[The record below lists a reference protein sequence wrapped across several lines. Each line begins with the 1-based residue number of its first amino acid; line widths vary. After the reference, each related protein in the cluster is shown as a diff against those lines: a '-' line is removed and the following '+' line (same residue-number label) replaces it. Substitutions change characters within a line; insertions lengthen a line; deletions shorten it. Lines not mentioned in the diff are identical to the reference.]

1 MQFRIKELR
10 KANRMSQEELSEKS
24 GVSRTIVSFLEN
36 GNETDTKVGTLLKIA
51 EALEVPLTA
60 LFSDNKNLRPEAE
73 AGKRRQ
79 HREKAQKKM
88 AHQKDG
94 TPGNGGDQPL

>member
-51 EALEVPLTA
+51 EALEVPLAA
-60 LFSDNKNLRPEAE
+60 LFSDNRV
-73 AGKRRQ
+73 
-79 HREKAQKKM
+79 
-88 AHQKDG
+88 
-94 TPGNGGDQPL
+94 

>member
-1 MQFRIKELR
+1 MIKALNLGQGGEDMQFRIKELR

-24 GVSRTIVSFLEN
+24 GVSRTSVSFLEN

-60 LFSDNKNLRPEAE
+60 LFSDNRV
-73 AGKRRQ
+73 
-79 HREKAQKKM
+79 
-88 AHQKDG
+88 
-94 TPGNGGDQPL
+94 

>member
-51 EALEVPLTA
+51 DALDVPLAA
-60 LFSDNKNLRPEAE
+60 LFSDARV
-73 AGKRRQ
+73 
-79 HREKAQKKM
+79 
-88 AHQKDG
+88 
-94 TPGNGGDQPL
+94 

>member
-1 MQFRIKELR
+1 MIKALNLCQGGEDMQFRIKELR

-60 LFSDNKNLRPEAE
+60 LFSDNRV
-73 AGKRRQ
+73 
-79 HREKAQKKM
+79 
-88 AHQKDG
+88 
-94 TPGNGGDQPL
+94 

>member
-60 LFSDNKNLRPEAE
+60 LFSDNRV
-73 AGKRRQ
+73 
-79 HREKAQKKM
+79 
-88 AHQKDG
+88 
-94 TPGNGGDQPL
+94 

>member
-51 EALEVPLTA
+51 EALEVPLAA
-60 LFSDNKNLRPEAE
+60 LFSDN
-73 AGKRRQ
+73 GV
-79 HREKAQKKM
+79 
-88 AHQKDG
+88 
-94 TPGNGGDQPL
+94 

>member
-1 MQFRIKELR
+1 MIKALNLCQGGEDMQFRIKELR

-51 EALEVPLTA
+51 EALEVPLAA
-60 LFSDNKNLRPEAE
+60 LFSDNRV
-73 AGKRRQ
+73 
-79 HREKAQKKM
+79 
-88 AHQKDG
+88 
-94 TPGNGGDQPL
+94 

>member
-36 GNETDTKVGTLLKIA
+36 GNETNTKVGTLLKIA

-60 LFSDNKNLRPEAE
+60 LFSDNRV
-73 AGKRRQ
+73 
-79 HREKAQKKM
+79 
-88 AHQKDG
+88 
-94 TPGNGGDQPL
+94 